1 MEGKIF
7 NLIQTDAI
15 DQATGSHQGQPGGVA
30 GCISGCYG
38 RVLKLLIHGLAGSHS
53 HVITAF
59 MFLPLKQLSYFQYS
73 PQKGN
78 FLSGCFLGRRE
89 GQFQRSRL
97 LKLNRSSSKQQTHSQ
112 LGPGQWRMRNS
123 QYPPCRCIAGNLQGS
138 VTTFFSCC
146 LLSHYN
152 EHQC

>member
-1 MEGKIF
+1 MEGKVF
-7 NLIQTDAI
+7 SLIQTDTHEQHRAR
-15 DQATGSHQGQPGGVA
+15 QQGPTRDAPSQPGLH
-30 GCISGCYG
+30 G
-38 RVLKLLIHGLAGSHS
+38 RVVKLHIHGLAGSHS
-53 HVITAF
+53 HIITAF

-73 PQKGN
+73 LQKGN

-89 GQFQRSRL
+89 GQFQRSCL
-97 LKLNRSSSKQQTHSQ
+97 LKLNRSSSRQQTHSQ
-112 LGPGQWRMRNS
+112 FGPGQWRMRNS
-123 QYPPCRCIAGNLQGS
+123 QYPPCRYIAGNPQGS